1 MMLAIY
7 EKGNQQYLRGIG
19 TAITVVFL
27 AFVTVLT
34 LIQRWLV
41 ERRTHYV

>member
-1 MMLAIY
+1 M
-7 EKGNQQYLRGIG
+7 GIG
-19 TAITVVFL
+19 AAITVVFL
-27 AFVTVLT
+27 AFVMILT